1 MFLRAVLGSFVCL
14 TTIIH
19 ASPIGGV
26 IGDAGPHNALQQR
39 NILVPGYLIPVT
51 TVDADVVAGTPAT
64 ASRERV
70 PTGTIAVVKRA
81 VTSMPNLVPTSQ
93 VDLATDTVG
102 TQIISPLF
110 VPTVVADIGV
120 ATPGC
125 AVYISDYSYITQCA
139 YTTTPQ
145 PTSTGLANCCGGQGS
160 LHPCNDAGTVPAGPG
175 AWTCTFGSTTCAGV
189 STATTMWT

>member
-26 IGDAGPHNALQQR
+26 IEDAGPHNALQQR

-102 TQIISPLF
+102 TQIVSPLF

-125 AVYISDYSYITQCA
+125 AVYISDYSYITQSNVDWA
-139 YTTTPQ
+139 RKLLWRA
-145 PTSTGLANCCGGQGS
+145 GLAASLQRCWDSTDGAGCLDLHFRKYDMRWGQHS
-160 LHPCNDAGTVPAGPG
+160 DDYVD
-175 AWTCTFGSTTCAGV
+175 V
-189 STATTMWT
+189 RIV